1 MAGRT
6 SGPRTRAKIIEQS
19 FKLFSSMQYDSV
31 TYPEI
36 ERATDLRRGSILYHF
51 KTKLELFEA
60 VVETMLLN
68 WSASL
73 DAPLPD
79 GDMMLKGFLEGFV
92 ANCRK
97 FQKGAAAQGIR
108 NIHLAYYTIEST
120 AFCHFKDF
128 DKRLRQTREV
138 EHQIWTN
145 VLTRAIKNGEVDPAM
160 KPEVY
165 ARMFMNLY
173 YGYVYSGIRDADGGD
188 VDLLREDLFALY
200 DRVKAK

>member
-6 SGPRTRAKIIEQS
+6 SGPRTRANIIEQA
-19 FKLFSSMQYDSV
+19 FKLFSSKQYDQV

-51 KTKLELFEA
+51 KSKRDLFEA

-73 DAPLPD
+73 DVPLPE
-79 GDMMLKGFLEGFV
+79 GDMLKNFLEKFV

-97 FQKGAAAQGIR
+97 IQKTAAAQGIK
-108 NIHLAYYTIEST
+108 NIHLAHYTIEST
-120 AFCHFKDF
+120 AFCHFNDF
-128 DKRLRQTREV
+128 DKRLRQTRDV
-138 EHQIWTN
+138 EHRIWTN
-145 VLTRAIKNGEVDPAM
+145 VLTRALEKREIDGAV
-160 KPEVY
+160 KPEVF
-165 ARMFMNLY
+165 ARLFMNLY

-188 VDLLREDLFALY
+188 VELLRKDLFVLY
-200 DRVKAK
+200 DRVKTK